1 MKWVLEKKQKVQRV
15 YCIFMH
21 SLTNSNTV
29 ILPSLVYIPVSKS
42 FLYNIVKTT
51 DMDNGEV
58 KCDFNGHCSSLLNSF
73 KKMLENR
80 ELCDV
85 ILTVGMKQFHVHK
98 VILAAS
104 SPYFQAMFTS
114 ALQESALKEID
125 LKGTNAETVETLIN
139 CVYESTLTIT
149 VENATSVLALAAQWQ
164 MEKVVEVCGTFIGNH
179 LDIENCLEMLIFADV
194 HGCDVLKKAATD
206 VSIVDF
212 SGVCQTEAFVNAPME
227 ILLEFLKFDIL
238 VVQSEEK
245 LFEDLLKWF
254 NHSPELRRSDI
265 LKMLDLIKFPL
276 IPWEVIEEKL
286 KQNRL
291 YSEQKCKRMLT
302 NVRNFQMHP
311 KKGAD
316 YNMEDPVYVPRSGSK
331 PIYVIVSNKVEQY
344 DPTLNQWKRLTSL
357 PTERYDFKVCTHQG
371 LLYVIGGRDKSDHYS
386 LNLVECYDLKS
397 GQWSRRA
404 DMLERRSQLGVG
416 VVDGYLYVVGGAEL
430 TSFGLNILQSV
441 ERYDPEKNQW
451 SFVAP
456 LKSKRCQMTIVTD
469 KTTMYAVG
477 GRGKKRELA
486 TCEVYNS
493 VKNKWSIIATMN
505 VPRCNAGACMV
516 DRLLYVFCGN
526 RDEDAEVFNPVTKTW
541 KMISG
546 MSKAQTIPNRKN
558 LLASQGRI
566 VVIGRS
572 YWKHPRTVEYYN
584 SQTMN
589 WYILSEIKSENNFEE
604 IQACCI

>member
-1 MKWVLEKKQKVQRV
+1 
-15 YCIFMH
+15 
-21 SLTNSNTV
+21 
-29 ILPSLVYIPVSKS
+29 
-42 FLYNIVKTT
+42 
-51 DMDNGEV
+51 MDNGEV

-114 ALQESALKEID
+114 ALQESALKEIS
-125 LKGTNAETVETLIN
+125 LKGTISETVETLIN

-164 MEKVVEVCGTFIGNH
+164 MEKVVEVCGTFIGKH

-286 KQNRL
+286 KQNKL
-291 YSEQKCKRMLT
+291 YSEPKCKRMLT
-302 NVRNFQMHP
+302 NARNFQMHP
-311 KKGAD
+311 KKGVG
-316 YNMEDPVYVPRSGSK
+316 YNMEDPLYVPRSGSK
-331 PIYVIVSNKVEQY
+331 PIYVIVMDYSNTGKNFVEQY

-357 PTERYDFKVCTHQG
+357 PTERYDFEVCTHQG

-404 DMLERRSQLGVG
+404 DMLERRSDFGVG
-416 VVDGYLYVVGGAEL
+416 VVDGYLYAVAGAVC
-430 TSFGLNILQSV
+430 TSEVRLNILQSV

-456 LKSKRCQMTIVTD
+456 LKSKRRRLTIVTD

-477 GRGKKRELA
+477 GIGKKRDLA

-493 VKNKWSIIATMN
+493 AKNKWSVIATMN
-505 VPRCNAGACMV
+505 VPRRNAGACMV
-516 DRLLYVFCGN
+516 DRLLYVFCGIGC
-526 RDEDAEVFNPVTKTW
+526 EDAEVFNPATKTW

-546 MSKAQTIPNRKN
+546 VSKAQTIPNKQN

-572 YWKHPRTVEYYN
+572 IKECSKTVEYYN

-589 WYILSEIKSENNFEE
+589 WFILSEIKSEQRFGG
-604 IQACCI
+604 IRACCI

>member
-1 MKWVLEKKQKVQRV
+1 
-15 YCIFMH
+15 
-21 SLTNSNTV
+21 
-29 ILPSLVYIPVSKS
+29 
-42 FLYNIVKTT
+42 
-51 DMDNGEV
+51 MDNGEV

-114 ALQESALKEID
+114 ALQESAQREIN
-125 LKGTNAETVETLIN
+125 LKGANAETVETLIN

-149 VENATSVLALAAQWQ
+149 VENATSVLTLSAQWQ
-164 MEKVVEVCGTFIGNH
+164 MEKVVEVCGNFLLKH

-212 SGVCQTEAFVNAPME
+212 SGVCQTEAFVNAPVE
-227 ILLEFLKFDIL
+227 ILLELLKSDIL

-245 LFEDLLKWF
+245 LFESLLKWF

-286 KQNRL
+286 KQNKL

-302 NVRNFQMHP
+302 NAHNFQMHP

-316 YNMEDPVYVPRSGSK
+316 YNREDPLYVPRSGSK
-331 PIYVIVSNKVEQY
+331 PIYVIEYDYGFLKCCVKQY
-344 DPTLNQWKRLTSL
+344 DPTLNQWKRLTALNYSRW
-357 PTERYDFKVCTHQG
+357 EGFEVCTHQG
-371 LLYVIGGRDKSDHYS
+371 LLYVIGGRDRFDTVS
-386 LNLVECYDLKS
+386 LVECYDLKS

-404 DMLERRSQLGVG
+404 DMLERRTDFGVG
-416 VVDGYLYVVGGAEL
+416 VVDGCLYAVGGAEYE
-430 TSFGLNILQSV
+430 TKNMYSPNILQSV

-456 LKSKRCQMTIVTD
+456 LNTKRCQLTVVTD
-469 KTTMYAVG
+469 NTTMYAVG
-477 GRGKKRELA
+477 GIDEEGDLP
-486 TCEVYNS
+486 TCEVYNP
-493 VKNKWSIIATMN
+493 VKNEWSVIATMT

-526 RDEDAEVFNPVTKTW
+526 ESEDAEVFNPATKTW

-546 MSKAQTIPNRKN
+546 MSKAQTIPNRQN
-558 LLASQGRI
+558 LLASQGKI

-572 YWKHPRTVEYYN
+572 INECSRTVQFYS

-589 WYILSEIKSENNFEE
+589 WYIVSEIKSEHNLHHEV
-604 IQACCI
+604 IHACCI

>member
-1 MKWVLEKKQKVQRV
+1 
-15 YCIFMH
+15 
-21 SLTNSNTV
+21 
-29 ILPSLVYIPVSKS
+29 
-42 FLYNIVKTT
+42 
-51 DMDNGEV
+51 MDNGEV

-73 KKMLENR
+73 KKMSENR

-114 ALQESALKEID
+114 ALQESAQKEIN

-164 MEKVVEVCGTFIGNH
+164 MEKVVEVCSQFLIKH
-179 LDIENCLEMLIFADV
+179 LDIENCLEMLFFADV
-194 HGCDVLKKAATD
+194 HGCDVLKKATTD
-206 VSIVDF
+206 VSIVNF
-212 SGVCQTEAFVNAPME
+212 SGVCQTEAFVNAPVE
-227 ILLEFLKFDIL
+227 ILLEFLKSDIL

-245 LFEDLLKWF
+245 LFEGLLKWF

-265 LKMLDLIKFPL
+265 LTMLDLIKFPL

-286 KQNRL
+286 KQNKL

-302 NVRNFQMHP
+302 NARNFQMHP

-316 YNMEDPVYVPRSGSK
+316 YNREDPLYIPRSWSK
-331 PIYVIVSNKVEQY
+331 PIYVIVYDYSNTGKYFVEQY
-344 DPTLNQWKRLTSL
+344 DPTLNQWKRLISL
-357 PTERYDFKVCTHQG
+357 PTERHNFEVCTHQG
-371 LLYVIGGRDKSDHYS
+371 LLYVIGGRDAFDGSP

-397 GQWSRRA
+397 GQWSRHA
-404 DMLERRSQLGVG
+404 DMLKRRTSFGVG
-416 VVDGYLYVVGGAEL
+416 VVDGYLYAVGGDEGIWVVG
-430 TSFGLNILQSV
+430 ISV

-456 LKSKRCQMTIVTD
+456 LNTKRYGLTVVTD
-469 KTTMYAVG
+469 NTTMYAVG
-477 GRGKKRELA
+477 GIGIGGGYLPN
-486 TCEVYNS
+486 CEVYNS
-493 VKNKWSIIATMN
+493 VKNEWSVIAPMN
-505 VPRCNAGACMV
+505 VPRCYAGACMV
-516 DRLLYVFCGN
+516 DRLLYVFCGYK
-526 RDEDAEVFNPVTKTW
+526 REDAEVFNPANKTW

-546 MSKAQTIPNRKN
+546 MSKPQTFPNCKN
-558 LLASQGRI
+558 LLAYQGNI
-566 VVIGRS
+566 VVIDRS
-572 YWKHPRTVEYYN
+572 IKECSRTVQYYN

-589 WYILSEIKSENNFEE
+589 WYILSEIKSEQKFGG
-604 IQACCI
+604 IRACCL

>member
-1 MKWVLEKKQKVQRV
+1 
-15 YCIFMH
+15 
-21 SLTNSNTV
+21 
-29 ILPSLVYIPVSKS
+29 
-42 FLYNIVKTT
+42 
-51 DMDNGEV
+51 MDNGEV
-58 KCDFNGHCSSLLNSF
+58 KCDFKGHCSSLLNSF
-73 KKMLENR
+73 KKMSENR

-85 ILTVGMKQFHVHK
+85 ILTVGIKQFHVHK

-114 ALQESALKEID
+114 ALQESAQKEIN

-164 MEKVVEVCGTFIGNH
+164 MEKVVEVCGNFLLKH
-179 LDIENCLEMLIFADV
+179 LDIENCLEMLFFADV

-206 VSIVDF
+206 VSIIDF
-212 SGVCQTEAFVNAPME
+212 SGVCQTEAFVNAPVE
-227 ILLEFLKFDIL
+227 ILLELLKFDFL

-286 KQNRL
+286 KQNKL
-291 YSEQKCKRMLT
+291 YFEQKCKRMLT
-302 NVRNFQMHP
+302 NARNFQMHP

-316 YNMEDPVYVPRSGSK
+316 YDMEDPLYVPRSGSK
-331 PIYVIVSNKVEQY
+331 PIYVIVCDYSNNRKYFVEQY

-357 PTERYDFKVCTHQG
+357 PTNRLYFEVCTHQG
-371 LLYVIGGRDKSDHYS
+371 LLYVIGGGDNFDGSP
-386 LNLVECYDLKS
+386 LNLVECYDLKT
-397 GQWSRRA
+397 GQWSRCA
-404 DMLERRSQLGVG
+404 DMLERRKSFGVG
-416 VVDGYLYVVGGAEL
+416 VIGGYLYVVGGDKGKCVFKPN
-430 TSFGLNILQSV
+430 SLQSV

-456 LKSKRCQMTIVTD
+456 LITKRHMLTVVTD
-469 KTTMYAVG
+469 NTTMYAVG
-477 GRGKKRELA
+477 GHDVEGRDLA

-493 VKNKWSIIATMN
+493 LKNKWSVIATMN
-505 VPRCNAGACMV
+505 VPRSGAGACMV
-516 DRLLYVFCGN
+516 DRLLYVFCGTG
-526 RDEDAEVFNPVTKTW
+526 REDAEVFNPATKTW

-546 MSKAQTIPNRKN
+546 MSKPQIKPNWHN
-558 LLASQGRI
+558 LLASQGKI

-572 YWKHPRTVEYYN
+572 IKECNERSKAVQYYN

-589 WYILSEIKSENNFEE
+589 WYILSEIRFEHRYFD
-604 IQACCI
+604 IDGCCI

>member
-1 MKWVLEKKQKVQRV
+1 
-15 YCIFMH
+15 
-21 SLTNSNTV
+21 
-29 ILPSLVYIPVSKS
+29 
-42 FLYNIVKTT
+42 
-51 DMDNGEV
+51 MDNGKV

-114 ALQESALKEID
+114 ALQESAQKEID

-164 MEKVVEVCGTFIGNH
+164 MEKVVEVCGTFIGKH
-179 LDIENCLEMLIFADV
+179 LDIENCLEMLIFADA

-212 SGVCQTEAFVNAPME
+212 SGVCQTEAFVNAPVE
-227 ILLEFLKFDIL
+227 ILLEFLKFNIL

-254 NHSPELRRSDI
+254 NHSPEFRRSDI

-286 KQNRL
+286 KQNKL
-291 YSEQKCKRMLT
+291 YSEPKCKRMLT
-302 NVRNFQMHP
+302 NARNFQMHP

-316 YNMEDPVYVPRSGSK
+316 YNMEDPLYVPRSGSK
-331 PIYVIVSNKVEQY
+331 PIYAIVMDYSNTGINFVEQY

-357 PTERYDFKVCTHQG
+357 PTERYGFEVCTHQG
-371 LLYVIGGRDKSDHYS
+371 LLYVIGGSDKSDYYT

-404 DMLERRSQLGVG
+404 DMLERRSDFGVG
-416 VVDGYLYVVGGAEL
+416 VVDGYLYVVGGGEW
-430 TSFGLNILQSV
+430 TSVGTNILQSV

-456 LKSKRCQMTIVTD
+456 MKSKRCQLTVVTD

-477 GRGKKRELA
+477 GIGKKRDLA

-493 VKNKWSIIATMN
+493 VKNKWSVIATMN
-505 VPRCNAGACMV
+505 VPRRNAGACMV
-516 DRLLYVFCGN
+516 DRLLYVFCGIG
-526 RDEDAEVFNPVTKTW
+526 REDAEVFNPATKTW

-546 MSKAQTIPNRKN
+546 MSKAQTILYIDRKN
-558 LLASQGRI
+558 LFASQGRI

-572 YWKHPRTVEYYN
+572 IKECSKTVQYYN

-589 WYILSEIKSENNFEE
+589 WYILSKIKSEHKFGG
-604 IQACCI
+604 ISACCI